1 MNNLKRL
8 KKLVLANKETRRLYR
23 MMQFLA
29 IFMVISCTIIIVV
42 AKWIEHDQN
51 QKREE
56 LFESWDE
63 VFLDVP
69 AEDLNYFK
77 QNAFL
82 EQISI
87 QSIQEKVFLEG
98 DKRVVIGSC
107 DDNFLE
113 MGNIELLEGRM
124 PEKENEVAIE
134 EEYLEVLG
142 VTSVGDI
149 VPLNSE
155 VNCLRG
161 YQIVGKIENYSAR
174 WKIINQRINFA
185 NCLVYGSKMK
195 KYNIYIEY
203 SFSSNKDPE
212 INFIN
217 YYNNIRPFDL
227 DDKELYKYFFTIL
240 SVEVFLLF
248 VLHKK
253 VKRRNDNKLFIN
265 KKWDYIYYL
274 LLTVIIF
281 SLFMSTT
288 YIVREIYYFQSLNP
302 VRLIKPE
309 FTINANFE
317 RYNVE
322 NNTINYLFNVFDDSY
337 QIKYSLEFP
346 LNEVLNVITHLIQ
359 IVFFMT
365 FMVFIIYTRKSN
377 YVKENRVLFTLREYY
392 YMKEKINID
401 MNRENFWIIIIFCLF
416 VFIDFLVMHLNIDYL
431 TSKERA
437 SAAAVYFI
445 AISLF
450 LTISNLE
457 VRFLLRRD
465 YKKIQTN

>member
-1 MNNLKRL
+1 M
-8 KKLVLANKETRRLYR
+8 
-23 MMQFLA
+23 
-29 IFMVISCTIIIVV
+29 
-42 AKWIEHDQN
+42 
-51 QKREE
+51 
-56 LFESWDE
+56 
-63 VFLDVP
+63 
-69 AEDLNYFK
+69 
-77 QNAFL
+77 
-82 EQISI
+82 
-87 QSIQEKVFLEG
+87 
-98 DKRVVIGSC
+98 
-107 DDNFLE
+107 
-113 MGNIELLEGRM
+113 
-124 PEKENEVAIE
+124 
-134 EEYLEVLG
+134 
-142 VTSVGDI
+142 
-149 VPLNSE
+149 
-155 VNCLRG
+155 
-161 YQIVGKIENYSAR
+161 
-174 WKIINQRINFA
+174 
-185 NCLVYGSKMK
+185 
-195 KYNIYIEY
+195 
-203 SFSSNKDPE
+203 
-212 INFIN
+212 
-217 YYNNIRPFDL
+217 
-227 DDKELYKYFFTIL
+227 
-240 SVEVFLLF
+240 
-248 VLHKK
+248 
-253 VKRRNDNKLFIN
+253 DNKLFIN